1 MQHWANVASNIFH
14 LEWLKDSAFVVVVV
28 SLKCDLRKIENCLM
42 LLDIQLCNEFM
53 HDHSSR
59 RNQDVSNGV
68 LSSLGVKK
76 RD

>member
-14 LEWLKDSAFVVVVV
+14 SEWLKDSAFVVVVV

-42 LLDIQLCNEFM
+42 FLDMQLCNEFM
-53 HDHSSR
+53 HDHSSTR
-59 RNQDVSNGV
+59 YQDVSDVV

-76 RD
+76 QD